1 MGLFDID
8 PQLLRGLDM
17 NRAAQNPGF
26 KQKLMGLLGG
36 DPDDPQ
42 AQGLLAIGASL
53 LEASGPSTMPTTFG
67 QALGKGLQGYQQA
80 RTSAQRYK
88 DAKSMQ
94 KDEMDFKRQALQMEL
109 GKKDLTSSQK
119 DLLAAGFVPGT
130 PEWSSA
136 LRAHVMGPQLNA
148 IATDRR
154 HEQDML
160 SRKEEK
166 IDRNVTDLS
175 KRLADIAPLRVSI
188 SELNKHLSGFSPDEG
203 VPGVGYGT
211 TIPGAQF
218 IMSPEGKKTRS
229 LIQGVA
235 NDLLKLYSG
244 GAVTPQEHERR
255 MVEMMASGSYT
266 AKDLYQALP
275 LLVNRINDMTGN
287 TLAGYD
293 DEVRKIYSSRPGSIK
308 LDPLVPTQGK
318 KKKQNG
324 GIQFLGFE

>member
-8 PQLLRGLDM
+8 PQLLQGLDM
-17 NRAAQNPGF
+17 NRQKPGF
-26 KQKLMGLLGG
+26 KQKLMGLLGSG
-36 DPDDPQ
+36 PDDPQ
-42 AQGLLAIGASL
+42 TQGLLGLASAL
-53 LEASGPSTMPTTFG
+53 LQASGPSTMPTSMG
-67 QALGKGLQGYQQA
+67 QALGQGLQGYNQG

-88 DAKSMQ
+88 DAKAMQ
-94 KDEMDFKRQALQMEL
+94 QEEMGLKRQALQMEM

-136 LRAHVMGPQLNA
+136 LRAHVMGPQINA
-148 IATDRR
+148 MATERR
-154 HEQDML
+154 HEQDL
-160 SRKEEK
+160 ISRKEDK

-175 KRLADIAPLRVSI
+175 KRLSDLAPLRVSI
-188 SELNKHLSGFSPDEG
+188 SELNKHLSGYSPEEG

-266 AKDLYQALP
+266 AKDLYEALP
-275 LLVNRINDMTGN
+275 LLVNRVNDMTGN

-308 LDPLVPTQGK
+308 LDPLTPTHGK
-318 KKKQNG
+318 KKNQPSSNIEELLKKY
-324 GIQFLGFE
+324 